1 MAHLRV
7 QHMEA
12 WCVRY
17 LSNQVSLFQ
26 LVQRNVLLAQ
36 PTFSTARSSADIAQ
50 PTNVQVVLMQSLD
63 LVSSPALSSKPK
75 PSTILMWSWMM
86 RLVKPTSTD
95 MVQHDLPTAHL
106 RMQRVKATAKP
117 NGAHLRMKLHAVN
130 RINPALRH
138 QVHNGIHTTAT
149 TTNPTIRAG
158 QTVNGM
164 TGIDDRETTHGRTV
178 VGVIQMITTTYYTTT
193 MQRSIGHTFG
203 CVHGTS
209 LQPLLEQQRRDVSGT
224 PSGVRTMYH

>member
-1 MAHLRV
+1 
-7 QHMEA
+7 
-12 WCVRY
+12 
-17 LSNQVSLFQ
+17 
-26 LVQRNVLLAQ
+26 
-36 PTFSTARSSADIAQ
+36 
-50 PTNVQVVLMQSLD
+50 MQSLD

-178 VGVIQMITTTYYTTT
+178 VGVIHNFQLPTTRTT
-193 MQRSIGHTFG
+193 MARCFGLTFG
-203 CVHGTS
+203 CTHNAS
-209 LQPLLEQQRRDVSGT
+209 LTLGHVLFFCFLL
-224 PSGVRTMYH
+224 